1 MAAYALTHSAQE
13 DLIGIW
19 LYTCE
24 TWSEQ
29 QADRYQD
36 DLHGCFER
44 LASGMG
50 HSKSLPEMDGVKS
63 HLCRHHYVFFL
74 ERPEDIVILAV
85 LHERMDLMERLRER
99 L

>member
-1 MAAYALTHSAQE
+1 MVTYTLAQAARE

-19 LYTCE
+19 LYTWE
-24 TWSEQ
+24 TWGEQ
-29 QADRYQD
+29 QADNYQD
-36 DLHGCFER
+36 ELHGCFER

-50 HSKSLPEMDGVKS
+50 HAKSLPEMEGVKS
-63 HLCRHHYVFFL
+63 HHCRHHYVFFL
-74 ERPEDIVILAV
+74 GRPEGIVILAV

>member
-1 MAAYALTHSAQE
+1 MAAYRLTSSAQE

-19 LYTCE
+19 LYTLE
-24 TWSEQ
+24 TWGEQ

-36 DLHGCFER
+36 ELHGCFER

-50 HSKSLPEMDGVKS
+50 YAKPLPGMDGVKS
-63 HLCRHHYVFFL
+63 HHCRHHYVFFL
-74 ERPEDIVILAV
+74 ERPEEIIILAV
-85 LHERMDLMERLRER
+85 FHERMDLMRRLRER